1 MRAIIFGGNLFGGD
15 QCYCADEE
23 SPTDLDMEILH
34 KEFTV
39 DDAEQETLVNNN
51 CDAAQD
57 FVSLYDFSYLAESDD
72 NTSPRAL
79 QYSFCMLYKN
89 FC

>member
-1 MRAIIFGGNLFGGD
+1 VVISSAVTNAIALMKNHL
-15 QCYCADEE
+15 
-23 SPTDLDMEILH
+23 PDLDMEILH

-57 FVSLYDFSYLAESDD
+57 FVSLYDFSYLVESDD